1 MSKRGNQEL
10 SNRVFD
16 SASELFAV
24 LAAPCRVRIV
34 CELCQAERNVGE
46 LLAVVGG
53 SQPNLS
59 HHLRAL
65 FQAGVVNRRR
75 DGAKVYYR
83 VAQQRVQALC
93 EILQG
98 LGVVE
103 REGDRPAAVTQADPH
118 EPKEWL

>member
-1 MSKRGNQEL
+1 MSKGDNQEL

-24 LAAPCRVRIV
+24 LAAPCRVRIM
-34 CELCQAERNVGE
+34 CELCRDERNVGE

-65 FQAGVVNRRR
+65 FQAGVVARRR

-98 LGVVE
+98 LGVME
-103 REGDRPAAVTQADPH
+103 REVATPADPH

>member
-1 MSKRGNQEL
+1 MNTGINDEL
-10 SNRVFD
+10 KNRVFD
-16 SASELFAV
+16 TASELFAV

-34 CELCQAERNVGE
+34 CELCRSERNVGE
-46 LLAVVGG
+46 LLMVVGG

-65 FQAGVVNRRR
+65 FQAGVVTRRR

-83 VAQQRVQALC
+83 VAQQRVEALC

-103 REGDRPAAVTQADPH
+103 RSADGVAAEAQAGPH